1 MKYWVFENGDVVGP
15 FPPQE
20 LMGREGFG
28 PHSLVC
34 PEERGDDSSAW
45 QEAVTYADFHFD
57 EPAAEFAAPVVSDA
71 DKKDVFDEELNTLL
85 EEKSPII
92 SPEKVKAEE
101 PAENLHF
108 PAHAPS
114 KPGPIEDYFNN
125 IKGEDLGNI
134 LGIPDPNENSDMN
147 LARALK
153 SQFAQTQPPHS
164 EGESSVLDEDP
175 FDAFTAK
182 EDLNDKQESIEDDLA
197 GVEPVTQQA
206 PVVLAGKPQE
216 DTFHPK
222 YRIRKKQEEDLL
234 EKPAQEAAPKVEE
247 AAPAEESVAPA
258 PEDTPHAQVEA
269 QPVQEAAQTP
279 VQEEKIILSLEEP
292 VAEPTEEPLPPA
304 PATVEAQD
312 EGAAQKED
320 SIPLSEGEP
329 VVLPPQEEQT
339 PVLKETPKEETPVQ
353 VEASEEAPVDAPM
366 QETAAQEEPSSPEP
380 QTEPEPVLK
389 EEEGSASLQDAKL
402 AKEEPL
408 PEEEEDITSRL
419 GLTLPDEPQ
428 SEEKPSVEEEKEQTL
443 SKEPAPEEPLPAE
456 SPVMDPVQE
465 ESAQQAP
472 QQELPKNVEAEP
484 KEPAK
489 PMQEKT
495 QEPALPTVSQTL
507 AEDKPAPKTAQKEA
521 APATQEPA
529 PAQDPV
535 NEILQGAVDVTE
547 TPEVKEP
554 IKEVSPVVDAQVNR
568 VKPTLKKTAEIDK
581 FLNEKIK
588 EEKSRLP
595 ASKKM
600 MWVLGFF
607 IIILAL
613 LGLLWLLGQKPAP
626 VPAGQAAPAV
636 PAVIKE
642 GSAVDEL
649 MPDVG
654 LDVPSAR
661 EVLSSAPEV
670 EAAVQE
676 PQIPPQEKA
685 LQIVKEYELPNSN
698 GKIADY
704 FDRIY
709 KTKLAQGYSAVW
721 SATPLHN
728 NVYIVKYRISKTRLE
743 PVVYLFQVDVAKNK
757 LIGALNNITMDLVG
771 KIN

>member
-164 EGESSVLDEDP
+164 EGESSVMDEDP

-234 EKPAQEAAPKVEE
+234 EKPAQEAAPQIEE
-247 AAPAEESVAPA
+247 AAPAEEPVAPA
-258 PEDTPHAQVEA
+258 PEDTLHAQAEA
-269 QPVQEAAQTP
+269 LPVQEAAQAP
-279 VQEEKIILSLEEP
+279 VQEEKITLSLEEP
-292 VAEPTEEPLPPA
+292 VAEPTEEPLPPV
-304 PATVEAQD
+304 PATDEAQD
-312 EGAAQKED
+312 EDAAQKED
-320 SIPLSEGEP
+320 SIPLSAGEP

-339 PVLKETPKEETPVQ
+339 PVLKDNPKEEAPVQ
-353 VEASEEAPVDAPM
+353 AEASEESPVDAPSP
-366 QETAAQEEPSSPEP
+366 EPAAQEEPSSPEP

-389 EEEGSASLQDAKL
+389 GEEGSASLQDAKL

-428 SEEKPSVEEEKEQTL
+428 PEEKPAVEDEKEQTL
-443 SKEPAPEEPLPAE
+443 SKEPAPEEPLPAG
-456 SPVMDPVQE
+456 SPVMEPVQQ
-465 ESAQQAP
+465 SP
-472 QQELPKNVEAEP
+472 HQETQSKG
-484 KEPAK
+484 EPAQK
-489 PMQEKT
+489 EQAQPVQDMS
-495 QEPALPTVSQTL
+495 QEPALPTVSQTP
-507 AEDKPAPKTAQKEA
+507 AAATPAPKAEQPEP
-521 APATQEPA
+521 APTTQEPA

-535 NEILQGAVDVTE
+535 NEILQGAVAVTE

-554 IKEVSPVVDAQVNR
+554 IKEVTPVVDAQVKR

-588 EEKSRLP
+588 EEKSRMP

-626 VPAGQAAPAV
+626 APAGQAAPAA
-636 PAVIKE
+636 PAVVKE
-642 GSAVDEL
+642 GAAVDEL
-649 MPDVG
+649 MPDVD

-661 EVLSSAPEV
+661 EVLSFAPAAEV
-670 EAAVQE
+670 AVQE

-685 LQIVKEYELPNSN
+685 LQIVKDYELPNSN

>member
-108 PAHAPS
+108 PAQAPS

-164 EGESSVLDEDP
+164 EGESSVMDEDP

-247 AAPAEESVAPA
+247 AAPAEESFAPA
-258 PEDTPHAQVEA
+258 PEDTPHAQAEA
-269 QPVQEAAQTP
+269 QPVQEAAQSP
-279 VQEEKIILSLEEP
+279 VQEEKITLSLEEP
-292 VAEPTEEPLPPA
+292 VAEPTEEPLPPSS
-304 PATVEAQD
+304 ATDEAQD
-312 EGAAQKED
+312 EDAAQKED
-320 SIPLSEGEP
+320 SIPLSAGEP

-339 PVLKETPKEETPVQ
+339 PVLKDNPKEEAPVQ
-353 VEASEEAPVDAPM
+353 AEASEESPVDAPSP
-366 QETAAQEEPSSPEP
+366 EPAAQEEPSSPEP

-389 EEEGSASLQDAKL
+389 GEEGSASLQDAKL

-428 SEEKPSVEEEKEQTL
+428 PEEKPAVEDEKEQTL
-443 SKEPAPEEPLPAE
+443 SKEPAPEEPLPAG
-456 SPVMDPVQE
+456 SPVMEPVQQ
-465 ESAQQAP
+465 SP
-472 QQELPKNVEAEP
+472 HQETQSKG
-484 KEPAK
+484 EPAQK
-489 PMQEKT
+489 EQAQPVQDMP
-495 QEPALPTVSQTL
+495 QEPALPTVSQTP
-507 AEDKPAPKTAQKEA
+507 AAATPAPKAEQPEP
-521 APATQEPA
+521 APTTQEPA

-535 NEILQGAVDVTE
+535 NEILQGAVAVTE

-554 IKEVSPVVDAQVNR
+554 IKEVTPVVDAQVNR

-588 EEKSRLP
+588 EEKSRMP

-626 VPAGQAAPAV
+626 APAGQAAPAA
-636 PAVIKE
+636 PAVVKE
-642 GSAVDEL
+642 GAAVDEL
-649 MPDVG
+649 MPDVD

-661 EVLSSAPEV
+661 EVLSFAPAAEV
-670 EAAVQE
+670 AVQE

-685 LQIVKEYELPNSN
+685 LQIVKDYELPNSN

>member
-1 MKYWVFENGDVVGP
+1 MKYWVFENGDVYGP

-28 PHSLVC
+28 PHSLIC
-34 PEERGDDSSAW
+34 PEERGEDSSAW

-85 EEKSPII
+85 EEKSPLI

-164 EGESSVLDEDP
+164 EEGESSVLDEDP

-197 GVEPVTQQA
+197 GVEPATQQA
-206 PVVLAGKPQE
+206 PVVLAGSPQE

-222 YRIRKKQEEDLL
+222 YRIRKKQDEDLL
-234 EKPAQEAAPKVEE
+234 EKP
-247 AAPAEESVAPA
+247 
-258 PEDTPHAQVEA
+258 
-269 QPVQEAAQTP
+269 VQEASPKPEETP
-279 VQEEKIILSLEEP
+279 AKEPMPPVPENSQAELSPVKEPSQEKKIKVAPVEAVPLSQP
-292 VAEPTEEPLPPA
+292 AEEPLPTEPA
-304 PATVEAQD
+304 PAEA
-312 EGAAQKED
+312 ETLSAGRKEN
-320 SIPLSEGEP
+320 SIPLSAENP
-329 VVLPPQEEQT
+329 VVLPTQQEQT
-339 PVLKETPKEETPVQ
+339 SVLNDNPKE
-353 VEASEEAPVDAPM
+353 DAPLKPVASTAGQAHTPT
-366 QETAAQEEPSSPEP
+366 QEKAPQAEPSSLKAQEEPG
-380 QTEPEPVLK
+380 PVLK
-389 EEEGSASLQDAKL
+389 EEENTAHQQVSAS

-408 PEEEEDITSRL
+408 PQEEEDISSRL
-419 GLTLPDEPQ
+419 GLTLPEEPQ
-428 SEEKPSVEEEKEQTL
+428 PEKKPSAEENKEQTL
-443 SKEPAPEEPLPAE
+443 SKEPVQAEPLPAK
-456 SPVMDPVQE
+456 SPAIEPVQE
-465 ESAQQAP
+465 EPAQQAP
-472 QQELPKNVEAEP
+472 QQVPPSNVEAEP
-484 KEPAK
+484 KESAQSVQDK
-489 PMQEKT
+489 P
-495 QEPALPTVSQTL
+495 QEPSLPSLPQVP
-507 AEDKPAPKTAQKEA
+507 ADDNPAPKALPDEVSPTVQK
-521 APATQEPA
+521 PA

-554 IKEVSPVVDAQVNR
+554 IKEVAPVVDAQVNR

-595 ASKKM
+595 ASKKI

-613 LGLLWLLGQKPAP
+613 LGLLWLLGQKPSP
-626 VPAGQAAPAV
+626 VPAGQGAPAS
-636 PAVIKE
+636 PAVVKE
-642 GSAVDEL
+642 GSAVEEL
-649 MPDVG
+649 VPDVD
-654 LDVPSAR
+654 LDVPSAQ
-661 EVLSSAPEV
+661 EVLSSAVPSE
-670 EAAVQE
+670 EITAQE

-685 LQIVKEYELPNSN
+685 LQIVKEYELPNAN

>member
-71 DKKDVFDEELNTLL
+71 EKKDVFDEELNTLL

-164 EGESSVLDEDP
+164 EGESSVMDEDP

-197 GVEPVTQQA
+197 GVEPVTQQV

-222 YRIRKKQEEDLL
+222 YRIRKKQEEELL
-234 EKPAQEAAPKVEE
+234 EKPAQEAASQIDEDS
-247 AAPAEESVAPA
+247 PAEEPVAPA
-258 PEDTPHAQVEA
+258 PEDTLHAQAEA
-269 QPVQEAAQTP
+269 QPVQEAAQAP
-279 VQEEKIILSLEEP
+279 VQEEKITLSLEEP
-292 VAEPTEEPLPPA
+292 VAEPAKEPLPPEAA
-304 PATVEAQD
+304 PAEAQD
-312 EGAAQKED
+312 EDTTQQED
-320 SIPLSEGEP
+320 SISLSAGEP
-329 VVLPPQEEQT
+329 VVLAPQEEQT
-339 PVLKETPKEETPVQ
+339 PVLKETPKEEAPLQ
-353 VEASEEAPVDAPM
+353 VEASEEAPVDAPT
-366 QETAAQEEPSSPEP
+366 QETAAQEEQSAP
-380 QTEPEPVLK
+380 QTQKEPEPVLQ
-389 EEEGSASLQDAKL
+389 EEGASSLQGTTL

-428 SEEKPSVEEEKEQTL
+428 LEEKPGLAEEKEQTL
-443 SKEPAPEEPLPAE
+443 SKEPEEPLPAE
-456 SPVMDPVQE
+456 SPVMEPVHEEPVQQSPHQ
-465 ESAQQAP
+465 ESQS
-472 QQELPKNVEAEP
+472 KG
-484 KEPAK
+484 EPAQK
-489 PMQEKT
+489 EQSQPVQDMP
-495 QEPALPTVSQTL
+495 QEPALPTVSQ
-507 AEDKPAPKTAQKEA
+507 APAAANPAPKAEQPEP
-521 APATQEPA
+521 APTTQEPA
-529 PAQDPV
+529 PTQDPV
-535 NEILQGAVDVTE
+535 DEILQGAVAVTE

-554 IKEVSPVVDAQVNR
+554 IKEVTPVVDAQVNR

-588 EEKSRLP
+588 EEKSRMP

-613 LGLLWLLGQKPAP
+613 LGLLWLLGQKPASA
-626 VPAGQAAPAV
+626 PAGQAAPAA
-636 PAVIKE
+636 PAVVKE

-649 MPDVG
+649 MPDVD
-654 LDVPSAR
+654 LDVPSAQ
-661 EVLSSAPEV
+661 EVLSSSAPVEV
-670 EAAVQE
+670 AVQE

-685 LQIVKEYELPNSN
+685 LQIVKEYNLPNSN